1 MKALINMVLDV
12 RKMEVGESKLH
23 MQPYSF
29 NTWIEQVSQDFANEG
44 EAEQVHIR
52 FQLDPRIE
60 EVCFDKDKCEIVL
73 SNLLTNALKH
83 SPQSTTI
90 TISSELKVSGDEVR
104 VAISDQGCGLN
115 QVNMGK
121 LFTRFYQGEG
131 EQNGTGIGLSYS
143 KILVEQH
150 GGKIGAY
157 NNPDVGA
164 TFYFDLP
171 VRHTEVEVV
180 SQPRAYLNELIGDD
194 GIEQPA
200 LSGEQFDTSAYKIL
214 VVDDHAEMTDFL
226 KKVLEPHFKQ
236 VLTAADGEEALRVIR
251 NNMPNIIVSDVMMPR
266 INGYQLCQY
275 IKEDITISH
284 IPVVLLTA
292 RDDEQSQ
299 QEGYK
304 NGADAYLAKP
314 FEEETLLE
322 LVRNR
327 LKNREE
333 IRERYMQAGP
343 VPVPE
348 ETTFSPADEAF
359 LSKLNKVIQDN
370 LDNCNLDIATICN
383 EVHMSRA
390 SLYNKMKALT
400 DISANEYI
408 NKFRMER
415 AIQLI
420 RTTDMP
426 FTEIAEKVGF
436 ATSSYF
442 STAFKQYMGETPTQY
457 KKRIRQT
464 EATEE

>member
-1 MKALINMVLDV
+1 M
-12 RKMEVGESKLH
+12 
-23 MQPYSF
+23 
-29 NTWIEQVSQDFANEG
+29 
-44 EAEQVHIR
+44 
-52 FQLDPRIE
+52 
-60 EVCFDKDKCEIVL
+60 
-73 SNLLTNALKH
+73 
-83 SPQSTTI
+83 
-90 TISSELKVSGDEVR
+90 
-104 VAISDQGCGLN
+104 
-115 QVNMGK
+115 
-121 LFTRFYQGEG
+121 
-131 EQNGTGIGLSYS
+131 
-143 KILVEQH
+143 
-150 GGKIGAY
+150 
-157 NNPDVGA
+157 
-164 TFYFDLP
+164 
-171 VRHTEVEVV
+171 
-180 SQPRAYLNELIGDD
+180 
-194 GIEQPA
+194 
-200 LSGEQFDTSAYKIL
+200 
-214 VVDDHAEMTDFL
+214 
-226 KKVLEPHFKQ
+226 
-236 VLTAADGEEALRVIR
+236 TAADGEEALRVIR